1 MSSPVDRIVA
11 ALGLPEYP
19 LLFSWTDDLPD
30 GAVLPA
36 GGSRAC
42 LFALLSGTRRDGTPV
57 ALSRSRYGCG
67 GAGYYL
73 GFLKAPR
80 DGIEHFLSGGIP
92 GRMDGERYKKSA
104 ELARAYVAKNP
115 PPRAAGRYGL
125 FTRADRPRHGGDPQ
139 AVIFFASGDALA
151 GLHFLANFDRED
163 EAVAAPFSSG
173 CGGIVTLPL
182 LEAARPS
189 PRAVIG
195 LFDPSARPYVDEGLL
210 TFAVP
215 YRMFLQMAANAPE
228 SFLAT
233 KTWRAVKRR
242 APTERPRR

>member
-1 MSSPVDRIVA
+1 MGSPVDRIVA

-19 LLFSWTDDLPD
+19 LLFAWTDDLPD

-36 GGSRAC
+36 EGTRPC
-42 LFALLSGTRRDGTPV
+42 LFALLAGTRRDGRPV
-57 ALSRSRYGCG
+57 ALSRSRHGCG

-73 GFLKAPR
+73 GFLDAPR
-80 DGIEHFLSGGIP
+80 DGIEHFLSCGIP
-92 GRMDGERYKKSA
+92 GRMEGERYKKSP
-104 ELARAYVAKNP
+104 ELARAYVAKAP

-125 FTRADRPRHGGDPQ
+125 FTRADRPPHNGNPQ
-139 AVIFFASGDALA
+139 VAIVFASPDALA

-182 LEAARPS
+182 LEAAGPS

-195 LFDPSARPYVDEGLL
+195 LFDPSARPYVDEKIL

-215 YRMFLQMAANAPE
+215 YRMFLRMAANAPE
-228 SFLAT
+228 SFLTT
-233 KTWRAVKRR
+233 KTWQAVKRR
-242 APTERPRR
+242 ARPRL